1 VVFRPIHYACTKGAK
16 PRARSGIQPTNDAG
30 RMGKVRGDKSR
41 QKPMDGWDPVYAA
54 RSEKAVNEVTQQE
67 KIDSGLVRP
76 YSKTSDRMIIED
88 IEKGYTVK
96 KIAQIYNR
104 DVDDLKKHIGKI
116 KGKIKSHRC
125 KGQDDNFKYLY
136 AAIFKQAAREDIAT
150 VKGMIYAELHNRGI
164 SKKEIYKF
172 IDEYKDEIEECVN
185 ISVFEEAK
193 QYPETIKSE
202 AIRNLSKI
210 RNEFIKKYWR

>member
-1 VVFRPIHYACTKGAK
+1 MM
-16 PRARSGIQPTNDAG
+16 N
-30 RMGKVRGDKSR
+30 KSR
-41 QKPMDGWDPVYAA
+41 
-54 RSEKAVNEVTQQE
+54 RFE
-67 KIDSGLVRP
+67 
-76 YSKTSDRMIIED
+76 
-88 IEKGYTVK
+88 
-96 KIAQIYNR
+96 
-104 DVDDLKKHIGKI
+104 
-116 KGKIKSHRC
+116 
-125 KGQDDNFKYLY
+125 GQDDNFKDLY
-136 AAIFKQAAREDIAT
+136 AAIFKQAARDDIAT

-210 RNEFIKKYWR
+210 RNEFIKKYRG